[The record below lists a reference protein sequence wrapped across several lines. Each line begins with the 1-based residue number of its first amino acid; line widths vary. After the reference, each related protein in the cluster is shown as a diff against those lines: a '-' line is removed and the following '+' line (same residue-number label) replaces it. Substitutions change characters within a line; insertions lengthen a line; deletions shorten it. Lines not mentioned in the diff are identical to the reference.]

1 MIVAK
6 ALTHET
12 ISANKAGKMMNC
24 LRQCAASI
32 PILLLTLL
40 GYCLLP
46 GTIAGA
52 QSYLYDYSSVGT
64 GPSPLGAVVA
74 DFNGDGRIDIATVN
88 YQNTV
93 SVILGV
99 SNGGF
104 ASPVNYSTG
113 SSPFTVIAAD
123 LRGIGKID
131 VVTVN
136 MPNGIDQPGTV
147 SVLLGNGDGT
157 FQTHVDYSVG
167 DFPTGIVAG
176 DFNDDGKTDLAIT
189 NEFDATVS
197 ILYGNGDGTFQQ
209 QALVA
214 VGSYPTSI
222 AAGDFNGD
230 GKTDLIAS
238 CVGSGV
244 VTVLLNDGSGT
255 FTRVD
260 SVTNLIS
267 NDRSLVVTGKFD
279 ATGKLDAVISSKAFS
294 QLYLLQGNGDGSFK
308 SPISLVSPPPG
319 EVYTLI
325 AADINQDGKTD
336 LAYGTVAPTA
346 FSVLLG
352 NGMGGFAKPMSSPI
366 AATASV
372 ALADVNGDG
381 FLDLITPQEGLNS
394 VALVLGNGKGTFG
407 LPHTTNLSGTVYGP
421 NSTVVADFNG
431 DGKLDLAVAETNFP
445 HGQVA
450 VSLGTGHGTFGAPII
465 SPLLSQAINNQDL
478 MLSGDFNGDG
488 KADLI
493 IMDDYSKGFQ
503 VLLGNGNGTF
513 QTPVDT
519 KLNTALN
526 FAIGDFNGD
535 GKTDVVITTNG
546 GGNPSID
553 IFLSNGDGTFKSGA
567 QYTVYYYSG
576 VTAADVNHDGKLDLV
591 VTSFGE
597 PLQVF
602 LGNGDGTFQKPIAG
616 PEALYNTKTI
626 VRDFNDDGIPDIVT
640 GTYNGIAFLKGN
652 GNGTFQNPVYSN
664 STMSFCCQMFAEDV
678 NGDGKLDLVN
688 NSGQQSVI
696 VMTGNGDGTFQSP
709 FSYGVN
715 GQAYSGNVIGGDFNS
730 DGIADIGVVFQ
741 GRKTDVSLYLSEPTA
756 VVFPTAI
763 NFGSVK
769 VGQKSAVVNVQLS
782 SAGNRKLSVSSIQV
796 TGNFVEAN
804 NCGRQLKIGQSCTIQ
819 VYFQPQITGAQNGII
834 TIKDNALGTYQRV
847 ALSGTGT

>member
-12 ISANKAGKMMNC
+12 TSANKAGKMMNC
-24 LRQCAASI
+24 LCQCKASI
-32 PILLLTLL
+32 LILLLTLL

-113 SSPFTVIAAD
+113 SFPFTVIAAD
-123 LRGIGKID
+123 LRGNGKID

-214 VGSYPTSI
+214 VGLYPTSI

-244 VTVLLNDGSGT
+244 VTVLLNDGGGT

-308 SPISLVSPPPG
+308 SPRSLVSPTAG

-325 AADINQDGKTD
+325 AADVNQDGKTD
-336 LAYGTVAPTA
+336 LAYGSVAPTA

-352 NGMGGFAKPMSSPI
+352 NGLGGFAKPMSSPI
-366 AATASV
+366 AATASI

-407 LPHTTNLSGTVYGP
+407 LPNTRNLSGTVYGP
-421 NSTVVADFNG
+421 NSTVIADFNG

-519 KLNTALN
+519 NFNTALN
-526 FAIGDFNGD
+526 CAIGDFNGD
-535 GKTDVVITTNG
+535 GKTDVVVSTFSNG
-546 GGNPSID
+546 QELISIY
-553 IFLSNGDGTFKSGA
+553 LSNGDGTFSLGA
-567 QYTVYYYSG
+567 QYTEPYGGPV
-576 VTAADVNHDGKLDLV
+576 VADVNGDGKLDLV
-591 VTSFGE
+591 FVGN
-597 PLQVF
+597 PVF
-602 LGNGDGTFQKPIAG
+602 VMLGNGNGTFQKAITGPVLTSSAG
-616 PEALYNTKTI
+616 ALVK
-626 VRDFNDDGIPDIVT
+626 DFNGDGIPDIVT

-652 GNGTFQNPVYSN
+652 GNGTFQSPVYSN

-730 DGIADIGVVFQ
+730 DGISDIGVVFQ

-796 TGNFVEAN
+796 TDNFVEAN
-804 NCGRQLKIGQSCTIQ
+804 NCGHQLKIGQSCTIQ
-819 VYFQPQITGAQNGII
+819 VYFQPQITGVQNGII

-847 ALSGTGT
+847 ALNGTGT

>member
-12 ISANKAGKMMNC
+12 TSANKAGEMMNC

-32 PILLLTLL
+32 LTLLLTLL

-46 GTIAGA
+46 GTIAAA
-52 QSYLYDYSSVGT
+52 QGYLYDYSGVGT

-197 ILYGNGDGTFQQ
+197 ILYGRGDGTFQQ
-209 QALVA
+209 QVPVA
-214 VGSYPTSI
+214 VGSEPTSI

-230 GKTDLIAS
+230 SKSDLIAS

-244 VTVLLNDGSGT
+244 VTVLLNNGGGT
-255 FTRVD
+255 YTRVD
-260 SVTNLIS
+260 SETNLMS
-267 NDRSLVVTGKFD
+267 PDRSLVVTRNFA
-279 ATGKLDAVISSKAFS
+279 ATGKLDAVISSKVFS

-308 SPISLVSPPPG
+308 SPIFLVSPPPG

-352 NGMGGFAKPMSSPI
+352 NGNGRFAKPMSSPI

-381 FLDLITPQEGLNS
+381 FLDLITPQETSNS

-407 LPHTTNLSGTVYGP
+407 LPITRNLSGTVYGP

-445 HGQVA
+445 NGQVA
-450 VSLGTGHGTFGAPII
+450 VSLGEGHAKFAAPII
-465 SPLLSQAINNQDL
+465 SPLLSEAINNQDF
-478 MLSGDFNGDG
+478 MLSRDFNGDG
-488 KADLI
+488 KPDLI
-493 IMDDYSKGFQ
+493 IMDDYSNGFQ
-503 VLLGNGNGTF
+503 VLLGNGDGTF
-513 QTPVDT
+513 QPPVDT
-519 KLNTALN
+519 KLNTSLS

-535 GKTDVVITTNG
+535 GKTDVVVSTFSNG
-546 GGNPSID
+546 QELISVY
-553 IFLSNGDGTFKSGA
+553 LSNGDGTFSLGA
-567 QYTVYYYSG
+567 QYTEPYGGPV
-576 VTAADVNHDGKLDLV
+576 VADVNGDGKQDLV
-591 VTSFGE
+591 FVGN
-597 PLQVF
+597 PVF
-602 LGNGDGTFQKPIAG
+602 VMLGNGNGTFQKAITG
-616 PEALYNTKTI
+616 PVLTSSAVAVVK
-626 VRDFNDDGIPDIVT
+626 DFNGDGIPDIVT

-730 DGIADIGVVFQ
+730 DRIADIGVVFQ
-741 GRKTDVSLYLSEPTA
+741 GRTTDVSLYLSEPTA

-819 VYFQPQITGAQNGII
+819 VYFQPQITGVQNGII